1 MKKMIGSSRNLIE
14 KYNKFI
20 YEESS
25 KTDQN
30 NESSILNKK
39 SNNSLEYNI
48 FIIFNLQ
55 I

>member
-1 MKKMIGSSRNLIE
+1 MKKLIGSSRNLIE

-25 KTDQN
+25 KIDQS

-48 FIIFNLQ
+48 F
-55 I
+55 

>member
-1 MKKMIGSSRNLIE
+1 MKRMIGSSRNLIE

-25 KTDQN
+25 KTDQS

-39 SNNSLEYNI
+39 TNNSLEYNI
-48 FIIFNLQ
+48 L
-55 I
+55 